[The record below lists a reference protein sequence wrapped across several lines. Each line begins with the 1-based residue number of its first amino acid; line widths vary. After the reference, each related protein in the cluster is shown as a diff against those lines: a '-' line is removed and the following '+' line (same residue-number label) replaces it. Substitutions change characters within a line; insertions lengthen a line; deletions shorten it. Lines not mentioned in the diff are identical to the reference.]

1 MVERVFALPS
11 LRERLEAFRRRAGK
25 GLYLMTTMDLLATMK
40 KGTLT
45 GITAGVWVAASGVAA
60 ALAYELNRPLYEIGH
75 SGAAL
80 PPLAGA
86 LLAAGWLAMIGAIF
100 GWRRPLVRAIP
111 A

>member
-1 MVERVFALPS
+1 
-11 LRERLEAFRRRAGK
+11 
-25 GLYLMTTMDLLATMK
+25 MTTMDLLATMK

-45 GITAGVWVAASGVAA
+45 GITAGVWIAASGVAA
-60 ALAYELNRPLYEIGH
+60 ALAYELNRPLYAMGH

-86 LLAAGWLAMIGAIF
+86 LLAVSWLAAIGAIF
-100 GWRRPLVRAIP
+100 GWRRTLVRATP